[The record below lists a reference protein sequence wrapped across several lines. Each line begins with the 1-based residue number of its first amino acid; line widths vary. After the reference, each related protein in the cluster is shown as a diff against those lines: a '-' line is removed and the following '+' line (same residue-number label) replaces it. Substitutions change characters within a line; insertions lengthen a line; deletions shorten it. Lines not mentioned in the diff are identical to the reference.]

1 MTLRAR
7 LTAAFLGVVL
17 VPLLVGGALVATLLP
32 RTAAALQ
39 GPALSTGAGLAL
51 EALAERC
58 GRAHAAAEAAGQ
70 SAAQGSDALRQVLQR
85 LVEVGAADGA
95 RVVDARGTELARA
108 GTAPA
113 LPPADCS
120 SGEVVL
126 AETGA
131 QLVAQQPLRAPD
143 GAPAGTAVAALAVDD
158 AYAGRLRV
166 AAGTGEVVLLDGDR
180 PLAASGAVPDEVLRA
195 GLREPGEVAVVDG
208 QVVVVLRPAEA
219 QDVGVLL
226 TQPLADAGALRQL
239 FPALLV
245 GAALLATLIGS
256 GLARALARPLEE
268 LGDAATRV
276 AEGDLSTTLEV
287 RSRDEVGRLAAAFNL
302 MTERLRS
309 HVQAL
314 EDSRDQLRAGVARLG
329 EALAGTH
336 DLDRILAVVLDTAM
350 ASTRARSG
358 AVLMRE
364 PERDELVLAAG
375 RNLTAGGVPE
385 QLRVPLAA
393 GVTGAVARSGT
404 AVRGRAGQ
412 GRDELPAAAGEP
424 TGVPLVAVPLKS
436 SDAVVGVLLLWD
448 REDGEGFDDADLTT
462 LHAFTTQATVAVDNV
477 VLHDEARR
485 LSVTDALTGLTNYR
499 GFQMTVGREIER
511 AARFSRPLALLLLDL
526 DHFKLVNDVWGH
538 QRGDQVLVELAGRVS
553 AQVRDVDTL
562 ARYGGEEFV
571 VVLAETDRHGAV
583 HAAERIR
590 AAVRRR
596 PFGEPDEPPLE
607 VTVSI
612 GVAVFPEHGTSSSAL
627 LRRAD
632 EALYAAKDAGRDG
645 WRLAAAEP
653 QRGTAGRVGPA

>member
-7 LTAAFLGVVL
+7 LTAAFLVVVL

-70 SAAQGSDALRQVLQR
+70 SAAQGTQALRLVLQR
-85 LVEVGAADGA
+85 LVEVGAADGV
-95 RVVDARGTELARA
+95 RVVDAGGADLAAA
-108 GTAPA
+108 GSAPSV
-113 LPPADCS
+113 PPADCS
-120 SGEVVL
+120 SGDVVL
-126 AETGA
+126 TGTGA
-131 QLVAQQPLRAPD
+131 QLVAALPLRGPD

-166 AAGTGEVVLLDGDR
+166 AAGAGEVVLLAGDR
-180 PLAASGAVPDEVLRA
+180 PVAASAAVGNEVLRA
-195 GLREPGEVAVVDG
+195 GLREPGEVAVADE
-208 QVVVVLRPAEA
+208 QVVVALRPREG
-219 QDVGVLL
+219 QGVGVLL
-226 TQPLADAGALRQL
+226 TQPLADTGALRQF
-239 FPALLV
+239 FPALVV
-245 GAALLATLIGS
+245 GAALLATVIGS
-256 GLARALARPLEE
+256 GLARAIARPLEE
-268 LGDAATRV
+268 LGEAATRV
-276 AEGDLSTTLEV
+276 ADGDLSTTLAV

-302 MTERLRS
+302 MTGRLSS

-314 EDSRDQLRAGVARLG
+314 EDSREQLRAGVARLG

-336 DLDRILAVVLDTAM
+336 DLHRILAVVLDTAM
-350 ASTRARSG
+350 ASTRARAG

-364 PERDELVLAAG
+364 GDRDELVLAVG
-375 RNLTAGGVPE
+375 RGLAASGVPE
-385 QLRVPLAA
+385 RLRVPLAA
-393 GVTGAVARSGT
+393 GVSGGVARSGT

-412 GRDELPAAAGEP
+412 GRDELAAAEGEP

-436 SDAVVGVLLLWD
+436 SDAVVGVLLLWE
-448 REDGEGFDDADLTT
+448 REDGECFDDADLST
-462 LHAFTTQATVAVDNV
+462 LRAFTTQATVAVDNV

-485 LSVTDALTGLTNYR
+485 LSVTDGLTGLTNYR
-499 GFQMTVGREIER
+499 GFQMTVGKEIER

-538 QRGDQVLVELAGRVS
+538 QRGDEVLVELAARVS

-571 VVLAETDRHGAV
+571 VVLPETDRHGAV
-583 HAAERIR
+583 QAAERIR

-596 PFGEPDEPPLE
+596 PFGEPGEPPLE

-632 EALYAAKDAGRDG
+632 EALYAAKRAGRDG

-653 QRGTAGRVGPA
+653 ERESAGRTGPA